1 MLGQNFVIAMPAEV
15 LVPDGAR
22 SSAGLAL
29 TEKLNLYKFLW
40 L

>member
-1 MLGQNFVIAMPAEV
+1 MLGQNFVIVKPTDV
-15 LVPDGAR
+15 LVPNGAK